1 MGAASKPG
9 ALLDADAVRA
19 ALAGPDARDSKL
31 GAGGLWTSLEVV
43 AVTGSTN
50 ADLLRRGGAEGQVLV
65 AESQV
70 AGRGRMGRSWVSAA
84 GASLTF
90 SVLLRPVSVPAARRG
105 WLPLLTGVSVACA
118 VRDVSGVAA
127 ALKWPNDVLAGSRKL
142 AGILAEQSCD
152 TVVIGIGLNVAT
164 PADALPVSPSG
175 LPATSLL
182 VEGASVSR
190 EALLAGMLRELGRR
204 YTVFRDDPDPAR
216 AGLLSDYRAL
226 CATLGRSVRV
236 ELPGGRV
243 LSGVAEDIDADGR
256 LLVAPPGGASPTP
269 VSAGDVIHVR
279 LLRHLHRDFVVR
291 DALVPAA
298 ERRLGRVLDQ
308 RLLVVVPREPAN
320 RVQVGEPGYGGEGDL
335 PAFVP
340 AQQLGAAEPVHRRQ
354 VLANL
359 CLVVTL
365 IIVSPVP
372 VAPTRAKSARSCTP
386 PLSVVLR
393 FVPVFCRPDDRK
405 QEQSTA

>member
-1 MGAASKPG
+1 
-9 ALLDADAVRA
+9 
-19 ALAGPDARDSKL
+19 
-31 GAGGLWTSLEVV
+31 V

-70 AGRGRMGRSWVSAA
+70 AGRGRMGRSWVSAP

-127 ALKWPNDVLAGSRKL
+127 VLKWPNDVLAGSRKL
-142 AGILAEQSCD
+142 AGILAEQSGD
-152 TVVIGIGLNVAT
+152 AVVIGIGLNVAT

-190 EALLAGMLRELGRR
+190 EALLAGMLRELERR
-204 YTVFRDDPDPAR
+204 YTAFRDDPDPAR

-256 LLVAPPGGASPTP
+256 LLVAPASGAPP
-269 VSAGDVIHVR
+269 VAVSAGDVIHVR
-279 LLRHLHRDFVVR
+279 
-291 DALVPAA
+291 
-298 ERRLGRVLDQ
+298 
-308 RLLVVVPREPAN
+308 
-320 RVQVGEPGYGGEGDL
+320 
-335 PAFVP
+335 
-340 AQQLGAAEPVHRRQ
+340 
-354 VLANL
+354 
-359 CLVVTL
+359 
-365 IIVSPVP
+365 
-372 VAPTRAKSARSCTP
+372 
-386 PLSVVLR
+386 
-393 FVPVFCRPDDRK
+393 
-405 QEQSTA
+405 